1 MNIVIKTLQ
10 ETYITL
16 LYVVVDVTIK
26 PNWSNLTKLANASGN
41 NDYENDNFQQTFD
54 FHNSFFF
61 EEIIK
66 ENPGKRSVQ
75 NILNP
80 KQIIDNDS
88 KTLIIIVGLFFEP
101 LGLFCDPYS
110 EEYNFPTFFYGN
122 STLSFTCSYQKI
134 IQAHLTNVNKK
145 IA

>member
-1 MNIVIKTLQ
+1 
-10 ETYITL
+10 
-16 LYVVVDVTIK
+16 
-26 PNWSNLTKLANASGN
+26 
-41 NDYENDNFQQTFD
+41 
-54 FHNSFFF
+54 
-61 EEIIK
+61 
-66 ENPGKRSVQ
+66 
-75 NILNP
+75 LNP